1 MEVDN
6 LKLAAD
12 LLSEG
17 AVVGVPTD
25 TVYGIAV
32 DADDEHAVIRLF
44 ALKRRPLSK
53 PIGLLVADFAT
64 AQRLVSLPDYALDWI
79 KEHWPGPLNLV
90 GRARLRLPPGIGD
103 PDLKTVGVRVPN
115 HPVTL
120 ALLAEVGPLGVTSAN
135 ISGGEETLNELE
147 AERVLGQG
155 VAFYLPGECPGAMS
169 STTVD
174 VTGSAPKLLR
184 KGPLELGLR
193 FEA

>member
-6 LKLAAD
+6 LKLAAE

-32 DADDEHAVIRLF
+32 DAHDEHAVSKLF

-53 PIGLLVADFAT
+53 PIGLLVADVAT
-64 AQRLVSLPDYALDWI
+64 AQRLVSLPDYALAWI

-103 PDLKTVGVRVPN
+103 PDRKTVGVRVPN

-120 ALLAEVGPLGVTSAN
+120 ALLAKVGPLAVTSAN
-135 ISGGEETLNELE
+135 SSGGEETVNELE
-147 AERVLGQG
+147 AESVFGKG
-155 VAFYLPGECPGAMS
+155 VAFYLSGECPGAMS

-174 VTGSAPKLLR
+174 VTGPAPKLLR

-193 FEA
+193 FEV